1 MLVLDSTEG
10 VLRHTELS
18 LASKVADEGKAL
30 VIAANKAD
38 LAGVSASDYAK
49 G

>member
-10 VLRHTELS
+10 VLRHIELS
-18 LASKVADEGKAL
+18 LASKVASEGKAL